1 MYILFYILCSCI
13 WYLVYGVLQEDM
25 SFSTTETLV
34 NDNFIGWI
42 TTPDKSD
49 IVGALTTGIKY

>member
-1 MYILFYILCSCI
+1 
-13 WYLVYGVLQEDM
+13 VLQEDM